1 MEIYCVS
8 CNKNTANENSSV
20 TKAKQNRLML
30 LSNFAVCCKKKST
43 FIKNKELSND
53 NFKMNKVMNRFLLT
67 GDKYIP
73 ELLLKQPVLTYSA
86 CGPFTKPR
94 ERIQKFR
101 ETGNLKHL
109 YRNVLDKVCF
119 SHDAAYSD
127 SKGLSKRTTSDK
139 IVKDRAYEIA
149 RNRGYDGY
157 QRALA
162 SMVYKFFDKNTELGM
177 NVNEQLVEEISN

>member
-8 CNKNTANENSSV
+8 CNKNTANDNSSV
-20 TKAKQNRLML
+20 TKAKQNRRML

-67 GDKYIP
+67 GDKFIS

-94 ERIQKFR
+94 ERIQ
-101 ETGNLKHL
+101 NLEKQ
-109 YRNVLDKVCF
+109 V
-119 SHDAAYSD
+119 
-127 SKGLSKRTTSDK
+127 
-139 IVKDRAYEIA
+139 I
-149 RNRGYDGY
+149 
-157 QRALA
+157 
-162 SMVYKFFDKNTELGM
+162 
-177 NVNEQLVEEISN
+177 